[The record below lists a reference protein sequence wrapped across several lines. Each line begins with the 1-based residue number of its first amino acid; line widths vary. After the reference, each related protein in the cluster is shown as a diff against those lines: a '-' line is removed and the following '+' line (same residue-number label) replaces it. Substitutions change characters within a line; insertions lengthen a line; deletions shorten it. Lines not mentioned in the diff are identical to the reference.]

1 MLYKKMTRSDPE
13 EAIAL
18 LSDFRI
24 TNEMFKEHLLDLC
37 LSRKTHEAFEK
48 LSTQQKS
55 AFTRAYNKVHKDPT
69 QGKKGTA
76 GGKKGAADEDV
87 SDSDEEKDA
96 G

>member
-1 MLYKKMTRSDPE
+1 MLYKMMCRADPE
-13 EAIAL
+13 DAVDL

-24 TNEMFKEHLLDLC
+24 TVDMYKEHLLDLC
-37 LSRKTHEAFEK
+37 INRKAREAFEK

-69 QGKKGTA
+69 QGKKGTKKSA
-76 GGKKGAADEDV
+76 GEDLDAV
-87 SDSDEEKDA
+87 SDSDDERDA